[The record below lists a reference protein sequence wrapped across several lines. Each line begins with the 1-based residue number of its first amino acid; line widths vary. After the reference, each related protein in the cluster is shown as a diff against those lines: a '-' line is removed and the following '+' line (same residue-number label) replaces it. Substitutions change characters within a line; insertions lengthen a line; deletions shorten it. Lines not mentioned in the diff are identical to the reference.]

1 MQCLVAVI
9 LILLTSHNGH
19 CAKILGVFTA
29 PGRSHY
35 LLGST
40 LMKTLADKGHDVT
53 VISSFG
59 EKEPPKTKG
68 TYRDVVVTGVLDSMK
83 GTFKQL
89 LFIVIGHEYYRH
101 D

>member
-1 MQCLVAVI
+1 MNSIYNNKMKTIVTVVL
-9 LILLTSHNGH
+9 LLLTSHCAS

-35 LLGST
+35 ILGST
-40 LMKTLADKGHDVT
+40 LMKALAEKGHDVT

-68 TYRDVVVTGVLDSMK
+68 TYRDIVVTELLENMK
-83 GTFKQL
+83 GKFTQL
-89 LFIVIGHEYYRH
+89 FLI
-101 D
+101 

>member
-1 MQCLVAVI
+1 MRCLIAVV
-9 LILLTSHNGH
+9 LILLTNHNAN

-40 LMKTLADKGHDVT
+40 LMKALADKGHDVT

-68 TYRDVVVTGVLDSMK
+68 TYRDIVITEVLDNMK

-89 LFIVIGHEYYRH
+89 SFS
-101 D
+101 